1 MNIDLSI
8 NIGISIGESICINTN
23 IHMMMCIRRN
33 TCSSITLYFLI
44 RIPPDLEPKRG
55 VALEDFPNSLWA
67 GAEAV
72 TDTRMQPKPK
82 NKKPKVSRRMP
93 EKFCCFGCLVVLFFV
108 FLDFCFFVFFGFLVL
123 HSETK
128 KRKTTQTTKNQ
139 KSKTPTNQNTKKPKT
154 QKTKTVPAFS
164 VKLCFFVFFGLGLLN
179 HRHVKLFSLAF
190 WSRSS
195 DGSTDTFG
203 GL

>member
-82 NKKPKVSRRMP
+82 NKNPKFHGECRKSFVV
-93 EKFCCFGCLVVLFFV
+93 LVVWWFCFLFFWIFV
-108 FLDFCFFVFFGFLVL
+108 FLYFLGFWFYIAKPKNEKQ
-123 HSETK
+123 HKQPKTK
-128 KRKTTQTTKNQ
+128 NPKHQQTKTPKNQ
-139 KSKTPTNQNTKKPKT
+139 KHKKPK
-154 QKTKTVPAFS
+154 
-164 VKLCFFVFFGLGLLN
+164 LC
-179 HRHVKLFSLAF
+179 RHSP
-190 WSRSS
+190 
-195 DGSTDTFG
+195 
-203 GL
+203 

>member
-72 TDTRMQPKPK
+72 TDTRMQPKPY
-82 NKKPKVSRRMP
+82 KKTKVSRRMP
-93 EKFCCFGCLVVLFFV
+93 EQFCCFGCLVFLFFV
-108 FLDFCFFVFFGFLVL
+108 FLDFCFFVFFFWVFWFYIA
-123 HSETK
+123 K
-128 KRKTTQTTKNQ
+128 PKTKNNTNNQ
-139 KSKTPTNQNTKKPKT
+139 KPKIQNTNKPKHQKPQNTKT
-154 QKTKTVPAFS
+154 
-164 VKLCFFVFFGLGLLN
+164 KLC
-179 HRHVKLFSLAF
+179 RHSP
-190 WSRSS
+190 
-195 DGSTDTFG
+195 
-203 GL
+203 